1 MNRIEWVQIYK
12 MRFIE
17 IKIIHMFI
25 LMSIKDINSEI
36 NLKHWPSVAFII
48 GNVTSLTKI
57 YWNSNNPLQSNSE

>member
-36 NLKHWPSVAFII
+36 NLKH
-48 GNVTSLTKI
+48 
-57 YWNSNNPLQSNSE
+57 